1 MTTDVTARIREFINR
16 EVLMGGEASIEDD
29 TPLVGGV
36 LDSMALMRLVAFL
49 EEEFGIEI
57 DEAEVTATNFG
68 TVRDAARLVETTSA
82 RSAP

>member
-29 TPLVGGV
+29 TALVGGV
-36 LDSMALMRLVAFL
+36 LDSMALMRLVAFV

-68 TVRDAARLVETTSA
+68 TVRDVARLVETTSA
-82 RSAP
+82 RSTP

>member
-36 LDSMALMRLVAFL
+36 LDSMALMRLVAFV
-49 EEEFGIEI
+49 EEEFGIEV

-68 TVRDAARLVETTSA
+68 TVRDVARLVEESGA
-82 RSAP
+82 RSTP

>member
-1 MTTDVTARIREFINR
+1 MTTDVTARIRDFINR
-16 EVLMGGEASIEDD
+16 EVLLGGEATVEDD

-36 LDSMALMRLVAFL
+36 LDSMALMRLVAFV

-68 TVRDAARLVETTSA
+68 TVQDVARLVETNAA
-82 RSAP
+82 RSTP

>member
-1 MTTDVTARIREFINR
+1 MTTDVTARIRQFINR
-16 EVLMGGEASIEDD
+16 EILLADEAGVEDD

-57 DEAEVTATNFG
+57 DDTDVSATNFG
-68 TVRDAARLVETTSA
+68 TVRDVARLVEQNGGP
-82 RSAP
+82 SAP